1 MDNKSICENDKEFV
15 VMASSSSLRLRN
27 DNSANSPKNSNMDIA
42 EHDEEFTVM
51 ASSSLPLSVI
61 DDSPNNPNC
70 SSINMAQ
77 DTDENVSAVSSSSL
91 QRTRS
96 SEFYEADLFYY
107 LELYKVVLN
116 GDWESASKLLEDD
129 PKSFSTP
136 MLHIAVELGEAT
148 MGFVEKLVQFM
159 PSPALSLPGSN
170 GATALFTAAKAGN
183 IKAAKL
189 FVEKKSNLPNICNHG
204 NLVPLHTAVRYGHK
218 ELTLYLLSVTRDDV
232 DPSPFADKPGFEL
245 LRRAL
250 MVGFHDVALYLV
262 KRYPDLATCNF
273 GDAKDSDDDIY
284 SDDDKAPLTVLA
296 KRPWAFRSG
305 SRFNLWQLIIYHC
318 VPVKLN
324 HFLSQPNRGGMEN
337 QVGSYELST
346 QMCYWTRLFKEEI
359 FGQAFITGAKY
370 GIPEILE
377 EIIKS
382 YSSALEYLDEDVFK
396 LAVLNRYEKIFNL
409 ICETGMHRQ
418 LIIRTRDDTNNDNIL
433 HLAGKLA
440 PLHRLSLV
448 SGAALQM
455 QRELHW
461 FKEIEKYAPRAFSE
475 SENENEDTP
484 KMVFIKAHK
493 ELIKEGEKWMKGTAK
508 SYTLAAA
515 LIATVVFAAAISI
528 PGGNHDDTG
537 IPNFSEE
544 YTFKFFA
551 VSDALSLFLSVA
563 SVLIFLSI
571 LTARYA
577 EGDFLFTLPRRLI
590 SGLVTLFLSVT
601 FMMIAYSSAIYLI
614 FGEKKAWILIT
625 LGALACLPVTLYGI
639 LQFPLLV
646 ELIYSTYGPGIF
658 GKHSNRL
665 IR

>member
-1 MDNKSICENDKEFV
+1 
-15 VMASSSSLRLRN
+15 MASSSSLRLRN
-27 DNSANSPKNSNMDIA
+27 DNSANSPKNSNTDIA

-77 DTDENVSAVSSSSL
+77 DTDENVSAVLSSSL
-91 QRTRS
+91 QRTSS
-96 SEFYEADLFYY
+96 SELIYY
-107 LELYKVVLN
+107 LELHKAVLN
-116 GDWESASKLLEDD
+116 GDWKSASKLLEDD
-129 PKSFSTP
+129 PKSFSAPIGTDDSP
-136 MLHIAVELGEAT
+136 MLHIAVELGEAR
-148 MGFVEKLVQFM
+148 MGFVEKLVEFV
-159 PSPALSLPGSN
+159 PREALALRDSD
-170 GATALFTAAKAGN
+170 GATALFKAARAGN

-189 FVEKKSNLPNICNHG
+189 LVNKNPSLPNICSHS
-204 NLVPLHTAVRYGHK
+204 NLAPLHSAVRYGHK
-218 ELTLYLLSVTRDDV
+218 ELTLYLFSVTRDDV
-232 DPSPFADKPGFEL
+232 DPYPFSNSPGIEL

-305 SRFNLWQLIIYHC
+305 SHFNLWQLIIYHSC
-318 VPVKLN
+318 QKANAIFWELVGWLVPPIKHIQETKTMHTLTLQLLN
-324 HFLSQPNRGGMEN
+324 HLCTEVLEVSRA
-337 QVGSYELST
+337 
-346 QMCYWTRLFKEEI
+346 KKI
-359 FGQAFITGAKY
+359 FRQSFINGAKY

-382 YSSALEYLDEDVFK
+382 YPYALEYLDEDVFK

-418 LIIRTRDDTNNDNIL
+418 LIIRTEDDSNNGNIL

-440 PLHRLSLV
+440 PPHRLSLV

-475 SENENEDTP
+475 SENENKDKP
-484 KMVFIKAHK
+484 KMVFIKEHEK
-493 ELIKEGEKWMKGTAK
+493 LIKEGEKWMKGTAK
-508 SYTLAAA
+508 CYALAAA
-515 LIATVVFAAAISI
+515 LIATVVFAAAITI

-537 IPNFSEE
+537 IPNFSKEKA
-544 YTFKFFA
+544 FKVFA
-551 VSDALSLFLSVA
+551 ASDSLSLFLSIA
-563 SVLIFLSI
+563 SVLICLSI

-577 EGDFLFTLPRRLI
+577 EDDFLFALPRRLI
-590 SGLVTLFLSVT
+590 FGLVTLFLSVT
-601 FMMIAYSSAIYLI
+601 FMMIAYSSAIYLL

-625 LGALACLPVTLYGI
+625 LAALACLPVTLYGI